1 MDGVMYKQF
10 DKEVKVVVVVMN
22 GVMDKYPL
30 HWYLLVPT
38 VTLWYQWEL
47 TGTRWYSLVPFGT
60 RWNPLVLVGTHQ
72 YLLVVDALDVLDD
85 LDALDDLEMKSE
97 LIFDFTLFE
106 K

>member
-1 MDGVMYKQF
+1 MQEEGD
-10 DKEVKVVVVVMN
+10 
-22 GVMDKYPL
+22 
-30 HWYLLVPT
+30 
-38 VTLWYQWEL
+38 
-47 TGTRWYSLVPFGT
+47 GTRWYSLVPFGT
-60 RWNPLVLVGTHQ
+60 LWNPLVLVGTHQ